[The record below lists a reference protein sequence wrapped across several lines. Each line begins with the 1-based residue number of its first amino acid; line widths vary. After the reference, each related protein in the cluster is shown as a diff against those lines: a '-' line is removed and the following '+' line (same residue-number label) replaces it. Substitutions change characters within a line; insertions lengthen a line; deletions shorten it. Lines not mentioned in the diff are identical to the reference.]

1 MTSQHRQSR
10 MRGCILGAA
19 LGDALGAPFEFRP
32 FEHVNATIGK
42 PWIDG
47 LFPFDGTAT
56 LTAYGKTLPRSEPGP
71 MTPGITGFRWFQSA
85 GRVKCPPGVVPGGPH
100 KMKEPNHEP
109 PTKFLRPARRVLFS
123 SQRMG
128 GQTSFDAI

>member
-1 MTSQHRQSR
+1 MTSKHRQSR
-10 MRGCILGAA
+10 IRGCILWAE

-47 LFPFDGTAT
+47 LYLSTAQPP
-56 LTAYGKTLPRSEPGP
+56 LTAYGKTLPLPEPER

-100 KMKEPNHEP
+100 KMKESNHEP
-109 PTKFLRPARRVLFS
+109 PTKFLCPARRVLFS

-128 GQTSFDAI
+128 DPTSFDAI